1 LYAENAEA
9 KVRVATLETER
20 RKGRRPVQEE
30 LSMTCGSPHRIP
42 LPLAGDGSQTSRLT
56 DELATAI
63 HLGKLRPGMPLREV
77 ELADKHGVS
86 RTIIRA
92 ALQRLEAQGLAEIVL
107 NKGARVKAVAD
118 DAMGDMIELHV
129 ELASLA
135 ARRAAQRATPAQL
148 SCIGEFASMLEHVA
162 HKMGEPEEFQ
172 HLRVGFARALFEA
185 AGPVLA
191 ERLRS
196 AAPVVP
202 HHARALEDVR
212 DQVGQA
218 EAAKHA
224 RDVLTAISAH
234 APDQAARAAERLLRR
249 HADRT
254 SMRKLPPRRTK
265 SAA

>member
-1 LYAENAEA
+1 MADD
-9 KVRVATLETER
+9 
-20 RKGRRPVQEE
+20 
-30 LSMTCGSPHRIP
+30 
-42 LPLAGDGSQTSRLT
+42 LAMS
-56 DELATAI
+56 I
-63 HLGKLRPGMPLREV
+63 HLGRLRPGAPLREV
-77 ELADKHGVS
+77 ELAEKHGVS
-86 RTIIRA
+86 RTIVRA

-107 NKGARVKAVAD
+107 NKGARVKAPAE

-135 ARRAAQRATPAQL
+135 ARRAAQRATPAEIA
-148 SCIGEFASMLEHVA
+148 CIGEFSAMLDHVA
-162 HKMGEPEEFQ
+162 HEAGPAEEFQ
-172 HLRVGFARALFEA
+172 HLRVGFARAVFEG

-202 HHARALEDVR
+202 HHARAMEDVR

-218 EAAKHA
+218 EAAKLA
-224 RDVLTAISAH
+224 RDVLSSISAR
-234 APDQAARAAERLLRR
+234 APEQAARAAERLLRR

-254 SMRKLPPRRTK
+254 SMRKLQPRRAK